1 MDRVIAAARL
11 VRNSL
16 NRRGEYMTSRRSR
29 NRCRPVLI
37 VLLLA
42 LACRD
47 NGLAGTA
54 VARQEPASTVE
65 KAPLPAL
72 AATSIAGGG
81 GLRLTLYE
89 GGKAAGPPIVFIHG
103 FTGSYLSWERQLV
116 GSLAEEFRL
125 LAYDFRGHGASDKPL
140 DPSNYTDGTL
150 WADDLN
156 AVIRARQLDRP
167 VLVGWS
173 YGGYVISDYLRRYGD
188 KAIGG
193 VVFVGANTKNG
204 TAEAAGYL
212 TDEVLAL
219 FGDVLST
226 DLLKSIDGTR
236 ALTKMFGERLRG
248 SQLERAY
255 GSAMMVPPAVRAAM
269 FNRLLDNDDVLTR
282 IVVPTLVMHGDADR
296 IVRPSA
302 ATHTA
307 TTVPG
312 AKLLLY
318 NGVGHAVQF
327 DAPQRFGRDLSEFVR
342 ATRRNR
348 R

>member
-1 MDRVIAAARL
+1 M
-11 VRNSL
+11 N
-16 NRRGEYMTSRRSR
+16 SRRSR
-29 NRCRPVLI
+29 NRYRPVLI

-42 LACRD
+42 LACHD

-54 VARQEPASTVE
+54 AAKQAPASTVD
-65 KAPLPAL
+65 KVPLPAL
-72 AATSIAGGG
+72 TATSIAGGG
-81 GLRLTLYE
+81 GLRLALYE

-103 FTGSYLSWERQLV
+103 FTGSYLSWERQLF
-116 GSLAEEFRL
+116 GPLAEEFRL
-125 LAYDFRGHGASDKPL
+125 LAYDLRGHGASDKPL
-140 DPSNYTDGTL
+140 DSSKYTDGTL
-150 WADDLN
+150 WADDLD
-156 AVIRARQLDRP
+156 AVIRAKQLDRP

-236 ALTKMFGERLRG
+236 ALIRMFGDRVRGTLR
-248 SQLERAY
+248 ERAY

-282 IVVPTLVMHGDADR
+282 ILVPTLVMHGDADR
-296 IVRPSA
+296 IVRLSA
-302 ATHTA
+302 ATHTV
-307 TTVPG
+307 TTVPS
-312 AKLLLY
+312 AKLLVY
-318 NGVGHAVQF
+318 DGVGHAVQF

>member
-1 MDRVIAAARL
+1 M
-11 VRNSL
+11 
-16 NRRGEYMTSRRSR
+16 NRRRSW

-42 LACRD
+42 LACHD
-47 NGLAGTA
+47 NGLVGTA
-54 VARQEPASTVE
+54 SARQVAAATASHV
-65 KAPLPAL
+65 PLPAVT
-72 AATSIAGGG
+72 ATSIAGGG

-103 FTGSYLSWERQLV
+103 FTGSYLSWERQLF
-116 GSLAEEFRL
+116 GPLAAEFRL
-125 LAYDFRGHGASDKPL
+125 LAYDLRGHGASDKPL
-140 DPSNYTDGTL
+140 DPSKYTDGTL
-150 WADDLN
+150 WADDLD
-156 AVIRARQLDRP
+156 AVIRARRLDRP

-173 YGGYVISDYLRRYGD
+173 YGGYVIADYLRRYGD

-212 TDEVLAL
+212 TDEVLAI

-226 DLLKSIDGTR
+226 DLVKSIDGTS
-236 ALTKMFGERLRG
+236 ALTRMFGHRIHGQLR
-248 SQLERAY
+248 ERAF
-255 GSAMMVPPAVRAAM
+255 GTAMMVPPAVRAAM
-269 FNRLLDNDDVLTR
+269 FNRLLDNDDVLMR
-282 IVVPTLVMHGDADR
+282 ILVPTLVMHGDADR

-302 ATHTA
+302 ATHTVA
-307 TTVPG
+307 TVPD
-312 AKLLLY
+312 ARLLVY
-318 NGVGHAVQF
+318 DGVGHAVQF

>member
-1 MDRVIAAARL
+1 M
-11 VRNSL
+11 N
-16 NRRGEYMTSRRSR
+16 SRRSW
-29 NRCRPVLI
+29 NRYPPVLI
-37 VLLLA
+37 VLLLV
-42 LACRD
+42 LSCLD
-47 NGLAGTA
+47 NGLVGTA
-54 VARQEPASTVE
+54 AARQVAASTVDSVE
-65 KAPLPAL
+65 PPAL
-72 AATSIAGGG
+72 TATSIEGGG

-89 GGKAAGPPIVFIHG
+89 GGKAAGSPIVFIHG
-103 FTGSYLSWERQLV
+103 FTGSYLSWERQLF
-116 GSLAEEFRL
+116 GPLAAEFRL
-125 LAYDFRGHGASDKPL
+125 LAYDLRGHGASDKPL
-140 DPSNYTDGTL
+140 EPSKYTDGTL

-193 VVFVGANTKNG
+193 VVFVGSSTKNG

-226 DLLKSIDGTR
+226 DLLKSIDGTS
-236 ALTKMFGERLRG
+236 ALTRMFGNQVRGTLR
-248 SQLERAY
+248 ERAY
-255 GSAMMVPPAVRAAM
+255 GTAMMVPPAVRAAM
-269 FNRLLDNDDVLTR
+269 FNRLLDNDDVLAR
-282 IVVPTLVMHGDADR
+282 IQVPTLVMHGDADR

-307 TTVPG
+307 ATVPG
-312 AKLLLY
+312 AKLLIY
-318 NGVGHAVQF
+318 GGVGHAVQF

-342 ATRRNR
+342 ATRRHR